1 MPDLSPSDDRRAT
14 WRRFSFRFRLR
25 CARARQK
32 AKGKGKEEVEKEKEK
47 VKVKVK
53 GVVKGRCGGAPS
65 TGDLELVGG

>member
-1 MPDLSPSDDRRAT
+1 
-14 WRRFSFRFRLR
+14 LR